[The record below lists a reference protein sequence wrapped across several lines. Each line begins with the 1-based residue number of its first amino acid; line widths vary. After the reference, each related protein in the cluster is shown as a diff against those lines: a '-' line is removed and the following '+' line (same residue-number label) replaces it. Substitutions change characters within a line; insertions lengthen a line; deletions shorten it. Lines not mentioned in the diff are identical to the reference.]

1 LTSCFSFSATN
12 NPGKGVPARLRKN
25 DDRHGTS
32 YLTPEKTFSILCNTE
47 KPKMATGQ
55 TEKFSVHS
63 KHHRAA
69 CSDKNGRKKK
79 QQIFFKAYCFRCCR
93 WAAVI
98 QLSFPGSKLV
108 AHA

>member
-1 LTSCFSFSATN
+1 MASCFSFSATN

-69 CSDKNGRKKK
+69 CSDKNGRKKSSK
-79 QQIFFKAYCFRCCR
+79 SFSRLTASG
-93 WAAVI
+93 AAVGRR
-98 QLSFPGSKLV
+98 LFSCHSPEANL
-108 AHA
+108 